1 MTWLLKL
8 YPPRWRRRY
17 GDEFL
22 ALIAPQPF
30 SFGAAIDIIGGAID
44 AWTRPQSHL
53 ARAAHNEGGTI
64 MLARLMK
71 RHCAERG
78 AEVTATDGLKGAAV
92 IVGGSFAALL
102 VTYLLRWQPGEHP
115 YRMAFLS
122 NAWLF
127 FFVISMRYW
136 LVKRWSARAQAV
148 YIGGLVSVLAGMTL
162 LAGWIGR

>member
-17 GDEFL
+17 GEEFR

-30 SFGAAIDIIGGAID
+30 SITTAIDIIGGALD

-53 ARAAHNEGGTI
+53 TRAAHTEGDTI

-71 RHCAERG
+71 LDCARG
-78 AEVTATDGLKGAAV
+78 PEVTAGDGLKGAAV
-92 IVGGSFAALL
+92 ILGGSFAALV
-102 VTYLLRWQPGEHP
+102 VTYLLRQQPGEHP

-148 YIGGLVSVLAGMTL
+148 YIGGLLSVIGGMTL
-162 LAGWIGR
+162 LAGWLGR